1 MRSSRFIGGFLALVL
16 VACGGAQG
24 TEAVKGDVASQVA
37 PQVQVAAPGEG
48 DARFLQRFDKNGD
61 GKVELSELT
70 PKMQQRLASADT
82 NKDGVISDSEL
93 DAYRASER
101 TAKFEKK
108 DKDHDGALES
118 NEVSPQRWARIQI
131 ADTNNDGK
139 ITEAE
144 LDQAVAAGKI
154 AARVGRHHKHHK
166 NNSPEAVIKRFDAN
180 GDGKISKSEVPAN
193 KVAWFEK
200 VDSNKDGVVTKDEI
214 VAFRALHH
222 HAGDAGTDAA
232 KK

>member
-1 MRSSRFIGGFLALVL
+1 MGSSKLMGGVLTLVL

-24 TEAVKGDVASQVA
+24 AEASKGDFASHTA
-37 PQVQVAAPGEG
+37 PQVLVASVPGKG

-61 GKVELSELT
+61 GKIELSELS

-82 NKDGVISDSEL
+82 NKDGVISDNEL

-118 NEVSPQRWARIQI
+118 NEVSPQRWARIQV
-131 ADTNNDGK
+131 ADTNHDGK
-139 ITEAE
+139 ITETE
-144 LDQAVAAGKI
+144 LDQAIGAGKI

-166 NNSPEAVIKRFDAN
+166 HNSPEAVIKRFDAN
-180 GDGKISKSEVPAN
+180 GDDKIEKSEVPAS
-193 KVAWFEK
+193 KGAWFERL
-200 VDSNKDGVVTKDEI
+200 DANKDGVVTKDEI
-214 VAFRALHH
+214 VAFRAQHQRGH
-222 HAGDAGTDAA
+222 DASQ
-232 KK
+232 K